1 MVNEQC
7 GMRQSAGVARC
18 AFRLLAQL
26 PLTLTFP
33 LKADAM
39 IGIFWFNSP
48 IQKMHMH
55 VDACHAP
62 GQQKMQPAGR
72 TILAASSTSGGP
84 SKNQRL
90 LHGLGTLQILLK
102 LETQGDS
109 SWLGYPADTQV
120 SKRRLQVLGFEL
132 VSGVPKKAPRVC
144 CIGVTNALGASA
156 SAQM

>member
-1 MVNEQC
+1 
-7 GMRQSAGVARC
+7 MRQSAGVARC

-72 TILAASSTSGGP
+72 TILAASSTSGG
-84 SKNQRL
+84 SQR
-90 LHGLGTLQILLK
+90 K
-102 LETQGDS
+102 PEVA
-109 SWLGYPADTQV
+109 SWLGDTPNVAEIGNSRRLYPADTQV

-132 VSGVPKKAPRVC
+132 VSGVPKKA
-144 CIGVTNALGASA
+144 
-156 SAQM
+156 